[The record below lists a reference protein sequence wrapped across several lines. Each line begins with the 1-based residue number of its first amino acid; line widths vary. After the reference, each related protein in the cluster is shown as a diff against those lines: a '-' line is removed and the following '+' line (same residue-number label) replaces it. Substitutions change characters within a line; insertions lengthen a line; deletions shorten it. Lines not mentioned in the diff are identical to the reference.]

1 MSKIVQMG
9 LWIGMGSVLVV
20 MFLVSNAKLIFLI
33 VPTVPK
39 DIWDYSITNVQKFV
53 PQDITPII
61 IINYA
66 QSVEKD
72 VENATLY

>member
-1 MSKIVQMG
+1 MG
-9 LWIGMGSVLVV
+9 LWIGMGFVLLV

-53 PQDITPII
+53 PQDIITITI
-61 IINYA
+61 KTYA

-72 VENATLY
+72 VENATL

>member
-1 MSKIVQMG
+1 MG
-9 LWIGMGSVLVV
+9 LWIGMDSVLLA

-66 QSVEKD
+66 QSAKKD
-72 VENATLY
+72 VENATL